1 MLLGTKEH
9 RVYRHS
15 PLVEG
20 AAGIHRYAV
29 LSVYMVQH
37 RIRQKIPSS
46 GYLPYFLVE
55 NVLLQMFL
63 QIKMLYN
70 YQLLPLSVDEMA
82 SSI

>member
-20 AAGIHRYAV
+20 AAGIHRCAV

-37 RIRQKIPSS
+37 RIQQKIPSS
-46 GYLPYFLVE
+46 SYLPYFLVE
-55 NVLLQMFL
+55 SVLLQMFL
-63 QIKMLYN
+63 RIKMLYN
-70 YQLLPLSVDEMA
+70 YQPLPLSVDEIA